1 MGNAVLTWSVTAWEA
16 VVSEYIAQSGEPLP
30 DNIRVSVS
38 NEGSALS
45 TGDFSPLR
53 VFQAHAAVFGCDLL
67 SVVEKVRCSCDLSQ
81 RPKAKANVF
90 F

>member
-45 TGDFSPLR
+45 TGDFFTFARLPS
-53 VFQAHAAVFGCDLL
+53 
-67 SVVEKVRCSCDLSQ
+67 SCSCGRL
-81 RPKAKANVF
+81 
-90 F
+90 